1 MRFIK
6 TLGLE
11 ECEALKKEG
20 LLEVIIYERL
30 PPKMDRIDKDYLSS
44 RGIQLG
50 ANVIGIPE
58 NIKDY
63 YGYYKSTL
71 DIEKKISLDY
81 SFAT

>member
-81 SFAT
+81 SFAA